1 VCNSFNHDSFKKTQ
15 IENKDKTRKQGENS
29 MVKPHVFIGM
39 CILLLL
45 IMNSS
50 ALEYPTIYLEN
61 GEEIVN
67 LSQYSNIE
75 LNDEEKAEIREKQ
88 RSFIVLVGMMISI
101 FTIFCLTLLI
111 GLYVSEKR
119 KGKSEKK

>member
-1 VCNSFNHDSFKKTQ
+1 
-15 IENKDKTRKQGENS
+15 

-61 GEEIVN
+61 GEEIAN
-67 LSQYSNIE
+67 LSKYNGVVE
-75 LNDEEKAEIREKQ
+75 LTDEEKSEVREKQ
-88 RSFIVLVGMMISI
+88 RSFIVLIGMVISI

-111 GLYVSEKR
+111 GLYVSEKK

>member
-1 VCNSFNHDSFKKTQ
+1 
-15 IENKDKTRKQGENS
+15 
-29 MVKPHVFIGM
+29 
-39 CILLLL
+39 
-45 IMNSS
+45 MNSS

-61 GEEIVN
+61 GEEIAN
-67 LSQYSNIE
+67 LSKYNGVVE
-75 LNDEEKAEIREKQ
+75 LTDEEKNEVREKQ

-111 GLYVSEKR
+111 GLYVSEKK